1 MEQPL
6 DVTINPIGTRLR
18 SEPRVWNNGQQ
29 RLKLVTLSK
38 KVEQAGGATP
48 PRQRRR
54 RVRVTSSDGTP
65 EARKKRTSA
74 VMSTLRL

>member
-1 MEQPL
+1 MQVHSLIMRYHDEQ
-6 DVTINPIGTRLR
+6 
-18 SEPRVWNNGQQ
+18 
-29 RLKLVTLSK
+29 VTLSK